1 MMKGVSIEEKYKEKK
16 KMAYSSLHSSSN
28 TYYCHWY
35 YSL

>member
-1 MMKGVSIEEKYKEKK
+1 MKGVSIEEKYKEKK
-16 KMAYSSLHSSSN
+16 KMAYSSLHSSN